1 MQTFLA
7 KSSEPAATTALR
19 GLESRLWGQLGL
31 EPGDTSDPQSCQSR
45 QGGSPRG
52 AREHVC

>member
-1 MQTFLA
+1 MQTFPA
-7 KSSEPAATTALR
+7 KSSEPAATALQ